1 MNTKVNKKLFRFNEE
16 DKFVFSC
23 IDNVINTMSKEL
35 KDVPRDLVINALKIN
50 TMNIPQTYEY
60 LKKPYLPA
68 NEKATFNVGDD
79 HVIKFMK
86 ESTFYRELVET
97 KSKDGVANREYFLS

>member
-1 MNTKVNKKLFRFNEE
+1 MNTRVNKKLFRFNEE
-16 DKFVFSC
+16 DKFIFTC
-23 IDNVINTMSKEL
+23 IDNVVQALSKEL
-35 KDVPRDLVINALKIN
+35 KDVPSDLIINALKLN

-60 LKKPYLPA
+60 LKKPYLPL

-86 ESTFYRELVET
+86 DTTFHKELVDT
-97 KSKDGVANREYFLS
+97 KGKDAVANREYFLS